1 MITTEFFD
9 TQMEYIEA
17 VHNMML
23 PVEEVV
29 SEDVKEDDEQE
40 TEDETN
46 EVNEIIEDDENEV
59 VE

>member
-17 VHNMML
+17 VHNMIR
-23 PVEEVV
+23 PIEEIV
-29 SEDVKEDDEQE
+29 SEDVKESAEQG
-40 TEDETN
+40 TRNETN
-46 EVNEIIEDDENEV
+46 GVNEIIEDDENEV

>member
-17 VHNMML
+17 VHDMIY
-23 PVEEVV
+23 PVEEIV
-29 SEDVKEDDEQE
+29 SEDVKENDEQE
-40 TEDETN
+40 AEDETN
-46 EVNEIIEDDENEV
+46 EVSEIIEDDENEV

>member
-17 VHNMML
+17 VHNMIR
-23 PVEEVV
+23 PIEEIV
-29 SEDVKEDDEQE
+29 SEDEQE

>member
-17 VHNMML
+17 VHDMML
-23 PVEEVV
+23 PVEEIV
-29 SEDVKEDDEQE
+29 SEDKQE
-40 TEDETN
+40 TKNETN

>member
-17 VHNMML
+17 VHDMIR
-23 PVEEVV
+23 PVEEIV
-29 SEDVKEDDEQE
+29 SEDAKENDEQE

-46 EVNEIIEDDENEV
+46 EVNEIIEDDENEM

>member
-17 VHNMML
+17 VRDMVC
-23 PVEEVV
+23 PVEEIV
-29 SEDVKEDDEQE
+29 SEGEQG
-40 TEDETN
+40 TENETN
-46 EVNEIIEDDENEV
+46 GVNEIIEDDENEV

>member
-17 VHNMML
+17 VRDMIR
-23 PVEEVV
+23 PVEEIV
-29 SEDVKEDDEQE
+29 SEDVKEDDKQE
-40 TEDETN
+40 TENETN
-46 EVNEIIEDDENEV
+46 EVNEIIEDENEV

>member
-17 VHNMML
+17 VQNMIR

-29 SEDVKEDDEQE
+29 SEDVKENDEQE
-40 TEDETN
+40 TENETN